1 MSLTMIIGTGRC
13 GSTMLSRI
21 LRMHPEILSI
31 SEFWRAFPQEEGSS
45 DIWNLF
51 SQVEASIS
59 AGDISGAEFWRQIT
73 VIDTA
78 IDGMAD
84 AGIFIKAGGD
94 QIGFDPTARMPP
106 IWRVLMQLTD
116 DPDPLYQA
124 LAAEVPRWPSR
135 PTADHC
141 RALFA
146 EMSARLGR
154 DAIVER
160 TGASASLMPMFR
172 EQFPEARYLFLHRDG
187 PDSSMSMSRNPF
199 YRLAVMRIMVDA
211 VSNPSP
217 ALPADMLPTEIGS
230 AGAEEFRG
238 LIAPPFDAIRF
249 MEYPLPPQIFGWLW
263 SLMTRIGTREIR
275 QVPSGRWTTMRY
287 EHLIENPRTE
297 LTRLAS
303 FIGVTASPQWLAEAE
318 EWIDPGRP
326 GKAASRLHARA
337 LDALKAAC
345 AAGTRAFDLLES
357 EHAVL
362 LSVLARFGHRNSGR
376 PGGHSPG

>member
-1 MSLTMIIGTGRC
+1 MPFTIIIGTGRC

-31 SEFWRAFPQEEGSS
+31 FEFWRAFPQEAGSG

-51 SQVEASIS
+51 SQVEAIIS

-78 IDGMAD
+78 IDGMAG
-84 AGIFIKAGGD
+84 AGIFTMAGGD
-94 QIGFDPTARMPP
+94 QAGYDPTARMPP
-106 IWRVLMQLTD
+106 IWRVLMPLTD
-116 DPDPLYQA
+116 DPGPLYQA
-124 LAAEVPRWPSR
+124 LAAEVPLWPSR
-135 PTADHC
+135 SAADHT

-146 EMSARLGR
+146 EMSARLGCST
-154 DAIVER
+154 IVER

-199 YRLAVMRIMVDA
+199 YRLAVMRIIVDA
-211 VSNPSP
+211 LSNPSP
-217 ALPADMLPTEIGS
+217 LLPPDMLSAEIRS
-230 AGAEEFRG
+230 AGAEEFQG
-238 LIAPPFDAIRF
+238 LIAPPFDGSRF

-263 SLMTRIGTREIR
+263 SLMTRVGTRQIR
-275 QVPSGRWTTMRY
+275 QVPPSRWMTMRY
-287 EHLIENPRTE
+287 ERLIENPRTE

-303 FIGVTASPQWLAEAE
+303 FIEVPATPEWLAEAE
-318 EWIDPGRP
+318 EWVDPGRP
-326 GKAASRLHARA
+326 GKAASHLSGCA
-337 LDALKAAC
+337 LDALRAAC
-345 AAGTRAFDLLES
+345 AAGTRAFDRLES

-362 LSVLARFGHRNSGR
+362 R
-376 PGGHSPG
+376 